1 MIRVRIEDAGSAIG
15 IMNKYEELSGQSA
28 AILMD
33 KCSPRGHSAWI
44 SYFVPIIN
52 VMEPRGQCL
61 CSGSGTERYMRRS
74 LKVLRGFPRGQTGSM
89 TGGRVES
96 LAGNASSNSQ
106 KQGSDI
112 SAPLSDEIRLSNAPR
127 TRK

>member
-1 MIRVRIEDAGSAIG
+1 
-15 IMNKYEELSGQSA
+15 MNKYESLCRVSA
-28 AILMD
+28 GMLLE
-33 KCSPRGHSAWI
+33 KRSPRGHSAWL
-44 SYFVPIIN
+44 SYFDPIIN

-96 LAGNASSNSQ
+96 LAGNAFSNSQ
-106 KQGSDI
+106 KQEPDV
-112 SAPLSDEIRLSNAPR
+112 ALRFP
-127 TRK
+127 TRSV